1 MVVVEVE
8 DVELLMTDVV
18 RVMQLPLLRMDGCRR
33 VDGRRSMVDGD
44 VVDN

>member
-8 DVELLMTDVV
+8 DVELLMADVV
-18 RVMQLPLLRMDGCRR
+18 RVMPLPLLRMDGCRR